1 MTTMNLRK
9 PFLLA
14 TMIGIW
20 AVVTPQAMGAWQQE
34 PTTPSSPK
42 PKDGKEGK
50 DGKEESIVATVTKVI
65 DGDSLKAKSKEGK
78 EYEIQVE
85 GIDAPE
91 LKQPHGKEAT
101 EALSKMVLGKEIKV
115 SWTKKDNF
123 ERLLAQIHIDKSHVN
138 QEMLR
143 NGHAWHFKRYN
154 QSKVLAE
161 LEEEAK
167 KEKRGL
173 WATENPQAPWDF
185 RKETR
190 SPEKPDR

>member
-1 MTTMNLRK
+1 MTIMYLRN
-9 PFLLA
+9 PMLLA
-14 TMIGIW
+14 AMLGVCAISQAIG
-20 AVVTPQAMGAWQQE
+20 ALQQE
-34 PTTPSSPK
+34 STKQTSQKPTVENQ
-42 PKDGKEGK
+42 GKEA
-50 DGKEESIVATVTKVI
+50 KEESIVATVTKVI
-65 DGDSLKAKSKEGK
+65 DGDSLKAKTKEGK

-101 EALSKMVLGKEIKV
+101 EALSKMVMGKEIKV
-115 SWTKKDNF
+115 TWTKKDNF
-123 ERLLAQIHIDKSHVN
+123 DRLLAQIHVDKTHAN

-143 NGHAWHFKRYN
+143 TGHAWHFKRYN
-154 QSKVLAE
+154 QSKELAE

-167 KEKRGL
+167 KAKRGL

>member
-1 MTTMNLRK
+1 MYLRIV
-9 PFLLA
+9 FLLA
-14 TMIGIW
+14 TTLGLCTIS
-20 AVVTPQAMGAWQQE
+20 QAKETLWQE
-34 PTTPSSPK
+34 SSQQSSEK
-42 PKDGKEGK
+42 PKTEKVE
-50 DGKEESIVATVTKVI
+50 KEESIVATVTKVI

-78 EYEIQVE
+78 EYEIQIE

-101 EALSKMVLGKEIKV
+101 EALSKMVMGKEIKV
-115 SWTKKDNF
+115 TWTKKDNF
-123 ERLLAQIHIDKSHVN
+123 ERLLAQIHIDKTHVN

-143 NGHAWHFKRYN
+143 TGHAWHFKRYN
-154 QSKVLAE
+154 QSKELAE

-167 KEKRGL
+167 KAKRGL

>member
-1 MTTMNLRK
+1 MTIMYLRN
-9 PFLLA
+9 PMLLGA
-14 TMIGIW
+14 MLGVCAISQAIG
-20 AVVTPQAMGAWQQE
+20 ALQQE
-34 PTTPSSPK
+34 STKQTSQKPTVENQ
-42 PKDGKEGK
+42 GKEA
-50 DGKEESIVATVTKVI
+50 KEESIVATVTKVI
-65 DGDSLKAKSKEGK
+65 DGDSLKAKTKEGK

-101 EALSKMVLGKEIKV
+101 EALSKMVMGKEIKV
-115 SWTKKDNF
+115 NWTKKDNF
-123 ERLLAQIHIDKSHVN
+123 DRLLAQIHVDKTHAN

-143 NGHAWHFKRYN
+143 TGHAWHFKRYN
-154 QSKVLAE
+154 QSKELAE

-167 KEKRGL
+167 KAKRGL

>member
-1 MTTMNLRK
+1 MYLRN
-9 PFLLA
+9 PMLLA
-14 TMIGIW
+14 AMLGVCAISQAIG
-20 AVVTPQAMGAWQQE
+20 ALQQE
-34 PTTPSSPK
+34 STKQTSQKPTVENQ
-42 PKDGKEGK
+42 GKEA
-50 DGKEESIVATVTKVI
+50 KEESIVATVTKVI
-65 DGDSLKAKSKEGK
+65 DGDSLKAKTKEGM

-101 EALSKMVLGKEIKV
+101 EALSKMVMGKEIKV
-115 SWTKKDNF
+115 TWTKKDNF
-123 ERLLAQIHIDKSHVN
+123 DRLLAQIHVDKTHAN

-143 NGHAWHFKRYN
+143 TGHAWHFKRYN
-154 QSKVLAE
+154 QSKELAE

-167 KEKRGL
+167 KAKRGL

>member
-1 MTTMNLRK
+1 MYLRTLILMATTLGMFAISEAKGML
-9 PFLLA
+9 
-14 TMIGIW
+14 
-20 AVVTPQAMGAWQQE
+20 QQE
-34 PTTPSSPK
+34 SAQQPSQQPK
-42 PKDGKEGK
+42 EKKEPKEE
-50 DGKEESIVATVTKVI
+50 KEESIVAIVTKVI

-91 LKQPHGKEAT
+91 LKQPYGKEAT
-101 EALSKMVLGKEIKV
+101 EALNKMVMGKEIKV
-115 SWTKKDNF
+115 TWTKKDNF
-123 ERLLAQIHIDKSHVN
+123 ERLLAQVHVDKTHVN

-154 QSKVLAE
+154 QSKLLAG

-167 KEKRGL
+167 NAKRGL
-173 WATENPQAPWDF
+173 WEKENPQAPWDF

>member
-1 MTTMNLRK
+1 MTIMYLRN
-9 PFLLA
+9 PMLLGA
-14 TMIGIW
+14 MLGVCAISQAIG
-20 AVVTPQAMGAWQQE
+20 ALQQE
-34 PTTPSSPK
+34 STKQTSQKPTVENQ
-42 PKDGKEGK
+42 GKEA
-50 DGKEESIVATVTKVI
+50 KEESIVATVTKVI
-65 DGDSLKAKSKEGK
+65 DGDSLKAKTKEGK

-101 EALSKMVLGKEIKV
+101 EALSKMVMGKEIKV
-115 SWTKKDNF
+115 TWTKKDNF
-123 ERLLAQIHIDKSHVN
+123 DRLLAQIHVDKTHAN

-143 NGHAWHFKRYN
+143 TGHAWHFKRYN
-154 QSKVLAE
+154 QSKELAE
-161 LEEEAK
+161 LEEEANK
-167 KEKRGL
+167 AKRGL

>member
-1 MTTMNLRK
+1 MYLRN
-9 PFLLA
+9 PMLLA
-14 TMIGIW
+14 AMLGVCAISQAIG
-20 AVVTPQAMGAWQQE
+20 ALQQE
-34 PTTPSSPK
+34 STKQTSQKPTVENQ
-42 PKDGKEGK
+42 GKEA
-50 DGKEESIVATVTKVI
+50 KEESIVATVTKVI
-65 DGDSLKAKSKEGK
+65 DGDSLKAKTKEGN

-101 EALSKMVLGKEIKV
+101 EALSKMVMGKEIKV
-115 SWTKKDNF
+115 TWTKKDNF
-123 ERLLAQIHIDKSHVN
+123 DRLLAQIHVDNTHAN

-143 NGHAWHFKRYN
+143 TGHAWHFKRYN
-154 QSKVLAE
+154 QSKELAE

-167 KEKRGL
+167 KAKRGL

>member
-1 MTTMNLRK
+1 MTIMYLRN
-9 PFLLA
+9 PMLLA
-14 TMIGIW
+14 AMLGVCAISQAIG
-20 AVVTPQAMGAWQQE
+20 ALQQE
-34 PTTPSSPK
+34 STKQTSQKPTVENQ
-42 PKDGKEGK
+42 GKEA
-50 DGKEESIVATVTKVI
+50 KEESIVATVTKVI
-65 DGDSLKAKSKEGK
+65 DGDSLKAKTKEGK

-91 LKQPHGKEAT
+91 LKQPQGKEAT
-101 EALSKMVLGKEIKV
+101 EALSKMVMGKEIKV
-115 SWTKKDNF
+115 TWTKKDNF
-123 ERLLAQIHIDKSHVN
+123 DRLLAQIHVDKTHAN

-143 NGHAWHFKRYN
+143 TGHAWHFKRYN
-154 QSKVLAE
+154 QSKELAE

-167 KEKRGL
+167 KAKRGL

>member
-1 MTTMNLRK
+1 MYLRN
-9 PFLLA
+9 PMLLA
-14 TMIGIW
+14 AMLGVCAISQAIG
-20 AVVTPQAMGAWQQE
+20 ALQQE
-34 PTTPSSPK
+34 STKQTSQKPTVENQ
-42 PKDGKEGK
+42 GKEA
-50 DGKEESIVATVTKVI
+50 KEESIVATVTRVI
-65 DGDSLKAKSKEGK
+65 DGDSLKAKTKEGN

-101 EALSKMVLGKEIKV
+101 EALSKMVMGKEIKV
-115 SWTKKDNF
+115 TWTKKDNF
-123 ERLLAQIHIDKSHVN
+123 DRLLAQIHVDKTHAN

-143 NGHAWHFKRYN
+143 TGHAWHFKRYN
-154 QSKVLAE
+154 QSKELAE

-167 KEKRGL
+167 KAKRGL

>member
-1 MTTMNLRK
+1 MYLRN
-9 PFLLA
+9 PMLLA
-14 TMIGIW
+14 AMLGVCAISQAIG
-20 AVVTPQAMGAWQQE
+20 ALQQE
-34 PTTPSSPK
+34 STKQTSQKPTVENQ
-42 PKDGKEGK
+42 GKEA
-50 DGKEESIVATVTKVI
+50 KEESIVATVTKVI
-65 DGDSLKAKSKEGK
+65 DGDSLKAKTKEGK

-101 EALSKMVLGKEIKV
+101 EALSKMVMGKEIKV
-115 SWTKKDNF
+115 TWTKKDNF
-123 ERLLAQIHIDKSHVN
+123 DRLLAQIHVDKTHAN

-143 NGHAWHFKRYN
+143 TGHAWHFKRYN
-154 QSKVLAE
+154 QSKELAE

-167 KEKRGL
+167 KAKRGL

>member
-1 MTTMNLRK
+1 MTIMYLRN
-9 PFLLA
+9 PMLLA
-14 TMIGIW
+14 AMLGVCAISQAIG
-20 AVVTPQAMGAWQQE
+20 ALQQE
-34 PTTPSSPK
+34 STKQTSQKPTVENQ
-42 PKDGKEGK
+42 GKEA
-50 DGKEESIVATVTKVI
+50 KEESIVAMVTKVI
-65 DGDSLKAKSKEGK
+65 DGDSLKAKTKEGK

-101 EALSKMVLGKEIKV
+101 EALSKMVMGKEIKV
-115 SWTKKDNF
+115 TWTKKDNF
-123 ERLLAQIHIDKSHVN
+123 DRLLAQIHVDKTHAN

-143 NGHAWHFKRYN
+143 TGHAWHFKRYN
-154 QSKVLAE
+154 QSKELAE

-167 KEKRGL
+167 KAKRGL

>member
-1 MTTMNLRK
+1 MTIMYLRN
-9 PFLLA
+9 PMLLA
-14 TMIGIW
+14 AMLGVCAISQAIG
-20 AVVTPQAMGAWQQE
+20 ALQQE
-34 PTTPSSPK
+34 STKQTSQKPTVENQ
-42 PKDGKEGK
+42 GKEA
-50 DGKEESIVATVTKVI
+50 KEESIVATVTKVI
-65 DGDSLKAKSKEGK
+65 DGDSLKAKTKEGK

-101 EALSKMVLGKEIKV
+101 EALSKMVMGKEIKV
-115 SWTKKDNF
+115 TWTKKDNF
-123 ERLLAQIHIDKSHVN
+123 DRLLAQIHVDKTHAN

-143 NGHAWHFKRYN
+143 TGHAWHFKRDN
-154 QSKVLAE
+154 QSKELAE

-167 KEKRGL
+167 KAKRGL

>member
-1 MTTMNLRK
+1 MYLRN
-9 PFLLA
+9 PMLLA
-14 TMIGIW
+14 AMLGVCAISQAIG
-20 AVVTPQAMGAWQQE
+20 ALQQE
-34 PTTPSSPK
+34 STKQTSQKPTVENQ
-42 PKDGKEGK
+42 GKEA
-50 DGKEESIVATVTKVI
+50 KEESIVATVTKVI
-65 DGDSLKAKSKEGK
+65 DGDSLKAKTKEGK

-101 EALSKMVLGKEIKV
+101 EALSKMVMGKEIKV
-115 SWTKKDNF
+115 TWTKKDNF
-123 ERLLAQIHIDKSHVN
+123 DRLLAQIHVDKTHAN

-143 NGHAWHFKRYN
+143 TGHAWHFKRYN
-154 QSKVLAE
+154 QSKELVE

-167 KEKRGL
+167 KAKRGL

>member
-1 MTTMNLRK
+1 M
-9 PFLLA
+9 LLA
-14 TMIGIW
+14 AMLGVCAISQAIG
-20 AVVTPQAMGAWQQE
+20 ALQQE
-34 PTTPSSPK
+34 STKQTSQKPTVENQ
-42 PKDGKEGK
+42 GKEA
-50 DGKEESIVATVTKVI
+50 KEESIVATVTKVI
-65 DGDSLKAKSKEGK
+65 DGDSLKAKTKEGK

-101 EALSKMVLGKEIKV
+101 EALSKMVMGKEIKV
-115 SWTKKDNF
+115 TWTKKDNF
-123 ERLLAQIHIDKSHVN
+123 DRLLAQIHVDKTHAN

-143 NGHAWHFKRYN
+143 TGHAWHFKRYN
-154 QSKVLAE
+154 QSKELAE

-167 KEKRGL
+167 KAKRGL

>member
-1 MTTMNLRK
+1 MYLRN
-9 PFLLA
+9 PMLLA
-14 TMIGIW
+14 AMLGVCAISQAIG
-20 AVVTPQAMGAWQQE
+20 ALQQE
-34 PTTPSSPK
+34 STKQTSQKPTVENQ
-42 PKDGKEGK
+42 GKEA
-50 DGKEESIVATVTKVI
+50 KEESIVAMVTKVI
-65 DGDSLKAKSKEGK
+65 DGDSLKAKTKEGK

-101 EALSKMVLGKEIKV
+101 EALSKMVMGKEIKV
-115 SWTKKDNF
+115 NWTKKDNF
-123 ERLLAQIHIDKSHVN
+123 DRLLAQIHVDKTHAN

-143 NGHAWHFKRYN
+143 TGHAWHFKRYN
-154 QSKVLAE
+154 QSKELAE

-167 KEKRGL
+167 KAKRGL

>member
-1 MTTMNLRK
+1 MTIMYLRN
-9 PFLLA
+9 PMLLA
-14 TMIGIW
+14 AMLGVCAISQAIG
-20 AVVTPQAMGAWQQE
+20 ALQQE
-34 PTTPSSPK
+34 STKQTSQKPTVENQ
-42 PKDGKEGK
+42 GKEA
-50 DGKEESIVATVTKVI
+50 KEESIVATVTKVI
-65 DGDSLKAKSKEGK
+65 DGDSLKAKTKEGM

-101 EALSKMVLGKEIKV
+101 EALSKMVMGKEIKV
-115 SWTKKDNF
+115 TWTKKDNF
-123 ERLLAQIHIDKSHVN
+123 DRLLAQIHVDKTHAN

-143 NGHAWHFKRYN
+143 TGHAWHFKRYN
-154 QSKVLAE
+154 QSKELAE

-167 KEKRGL
+167 KAKRGL

>member
-1 MTTMNLRK
+1 MTIMYLRN
-9 PFLLA
+9 PMLLA
-14 TMIGIW
+14 AMLGVCAISQAIG
-20 AVVTPQAMGAWQQE
+20 ALQQE
-34 PTTPSSPK
+34 STKQTSQKPTVENQ
-42 PKDGKEGK
+42 GKEA
-50 DGKEESIVATVTKVI
+50 KEESIVATVTKVI
-65 DGDSLKAKSKEGK
+65 DGDSLKAKTKEGK

-101 EALSKMVLGKEIKV
+101 EALSKMVMGKEIKV
-115 SWTKKDNF
+115 NWTKKDNF
-123 ERLLAQIHIDKSHVN
+123 DRLLAQIHVDKTHAN

-143 NGHAWHFKRYN
+143 TGHAWHFKRYN
-154 QSKVLAE
+154 QSKELAE

-167 KEKRGL
+167 KAKRGL

>member
-1 MTTMNLRK
+1 MYLRN
-9 PFLLA
+9 PMLLGA
-14 TMIGIW
+14 MLGVCAISQAIG
-20 AVVTPQAMGAWQQE
+20 ALQQE
-34 PTTPSSPK
+34 STKQTSQKPTVENQ
-42 PKDGKEGK
+42 GKEA
-50 DGKEESIVATVTKVI
+50 KEESIVATVTKVI
-65 DGDSLKAKSKEGK
+65 DGDSLKAKTKEGK

-101 EALSKMVLGKEIKV
+101 EALSKMVMGKEIKV
-115 SWTKKDNF
+115 NWTKKDNF
-123 ERLLAQIHIDKSHVN
+123 DRLLAQIHVDKTHAN

-143 NGHAWHFKRYN
+143 TGHAWHFKRYN
-154 QSKVLAE
+154 QSKELAE

-167 KEKRGL
+167 KAKRGL

>member
-1 MTTMNLRK
+1 MYLRN
-9 PFLLA
+9 PMLLGA
-14 TMIGIW
+14 MLGVCAISQAIG
-20 AVVTPQAMGAWQQE
+20 ALQQE
-34 PTTPSSPK
+34 STKQTSQKPTVENQ
-42 PKDGKEGK
+42 GKEA
-50 DGKEESIVATVTKVI
+50 KEESIVATVTKVI
-65 DGDSLKAKSKEGK
+65 DGDSLKAKTKEGK

-101 EALSKMVLGKEIKV
+101 EALSKMVMGKEIKV
-115 SWTKKDNF
+115 TWTKKDNF
-123 ERLLAQIHIDKSHVN
+123 DRLLAQIHVDKTHAN

-143 NGHAWHFKRYN
+143 TGHAWHFKRYN
-154 QSKVLAE
+154 QSKELAE

-167 KEKRGL
+167 KAKRGL

>member
-1 MTTMNLRK
+1 MYLRN
-9 PFLLA
+9 PMLLA
-14 TMIGIW
+14 AMLGVCAISQAIG
-20 AVVTPQAMGAWQQE
+20 ALQQE
-34 PTTPSSPK
+34 STKQTSQKPTVENQ
-42 PKDGKEGK
+42 GKEA
-50 DGKEESIVATVTKVI
+50 KEESIVATVTKVI
-65 DGDSLKAKSKEGK
+65 DGDSLKAKTKEGK

-101 EALSKMVLGKEIKV
+101 EALSKMVMGKEIKV
-115 SWTKKDNF
+115 NWTKKDNF
-123 ERLLAQIHIDKSHVN
+123 DRLLAQIHVDKTHAN

-143 NGHAWHFKRYN
+143 TGHAWHFKRYN
-154 QSKVLAE
+154 QSKELAE

-167 KEKRGL
+167 KAKRGL

>member
-9 PFLLA
+9 LFLFA
-14 TMIGIW
+14 TMVGLWLI
-20 AVVTPQAMGAWQQE
+20 VDPQAIGAWQQE
-34 PTTPSSPK
+34 SATQSSQK
-42 PKDGKEGK
+42 PKDGKEE
-50 DGKEESIVATVTKVI
+50 KEESIVATVNKVI

-78 EYEIQVE
+78 AYEIQVE

-91 LKQPHGKEAT
+91 LKQPYGKEAT
-101 EALSKMVLGKEIKV
+101 EALNKMVLGKEIKV
-115 SWTKKDNF
+115 VWTKKDNF
-123 ERLLAQIHIDKSHVN
+123 ERLLAQIYVDKSHVN

-173 WATENPQAPWDF
+173 WATVNPQAPWDF

>member
-1 MTTMNLRK
+1 MYLRN
-9 PFLLA
+9 PLLLA
-14 TMIGIW
+14 AMLGVCAISQAIG
-20 AVVTPQAMGAWQQE
+20 ALQQE
-34 PTTPSSPK
+34 STKQTSQKPTVENQ
-42 PKDGKEGK
+42 GKEA
-50 DGKEESIVATVTKVI
+50 KEESIVATVTKVI
-65 DGDSLKAKSKEGK
+65 DGDSLKAKTKEGK

-101 EALSKMVLGKEIKV
+101 EALSKMVMGKEIKV
-115 SWTKKDNF
+115 TWTKKDNF
-123 ERLLAQIHIDKSHVN
+123 DRLLAQIHVDKTHAN

-143 NGHAWHFKRYN
+143 TGHAWHFKRYN
-154 QSKVLAE
+154 QSKELAE

-167 KEKRGL
+167 KAKRGL

>member
-1 MTTMNLRK
+1 MYLRT
-9 PFLLA
+9 LTLMA
-14 TMIGIW
+14 TMLGMFAISEAKG
-20 AVVTPQAMGAWQQE
+20 MLQQE
-34 PTTPSSPK
+34 SAQPPSQQPK
-42 PKDGKEGK
+42 EKKEPKEE
-50 DGKEESIVATVTKVI
+50 KEESIVAMVTKVI
-65 DGDSLKAKSKEGK
+65 DGDSLKAKSKEGR

-91 LKQPHGKEAT
+91 LKQPYGKEAT
-101 EALSKMVLGKEIKV
+101 EALNTMVMGKEITV
-115 SWTKKDNF
+115 TWTKKDNF
-123 ERLLAQIHIDKSHVN
+123 ERLLAQVHVDKTHVN

-154 QSKVLAE
+154 QSKVLAD

-167 KEKRGL
+167 KAKRGL
-173 WATENPQAPWDF
+173 WEKENPQAPWDF